1 MSMKIKIETP
11 NAPKATNFYSQ
22 AIESNGFVF
31 VAGQLHMTTEGKMI
45 EGTTE
50 EKVAQ
55 IMKNCEAILKR
66 AGVDFRDVVKVTV
79 FVTEMKEMKQLN
91 ETYATYFPEP
101 APARE
106 AICVKALPLG
116 ASIEISMIAEK

>member
-1 MSMKIKIETP
+1 MKTKIETP
-11 NAPKATNFYSQ
+11 HAPKATNFYSQ

-31 VAGQLHMTTEGKMI
+31 LAGQIHMTAEGKMVD
-45 EGTTE
+45 GSV
-50 EKVAQ
+50 EKKVQQ
-55 IMKNCEAILKR
+55 IMQNCEAILKR
-66 AGVDFRDVVKVTV
+66 AGTSFVDVVKVTV
-79 FVTEMKEMKQLN
+79 YVTDITDLKELN
-91 ETYATYFPEP
+91 EIYASYFPAP

>member
-1 MSMKIKIETP
+1 MRTKIDTQL
-11 NAPKATNFYSQ
+11 APKATGFYSQ

-31 VAGQLHMTTEGKMI
+31 VAGQIHITPDGKMV
-45 EGTTE
+45 EGSV
-50 EKVAQ
+50 EKKVTQ

-66 AGVDFRDVVKVTV
+66 AGANFMDVVKVSV
-79 FVTEMKEMKQLN
+79 FVTDIKDLPKLN
-91 ETYATYFPEP
+91 EVYARYFPKD

-116 ASIEISMIAEK
+116 ATIEISMIAEK